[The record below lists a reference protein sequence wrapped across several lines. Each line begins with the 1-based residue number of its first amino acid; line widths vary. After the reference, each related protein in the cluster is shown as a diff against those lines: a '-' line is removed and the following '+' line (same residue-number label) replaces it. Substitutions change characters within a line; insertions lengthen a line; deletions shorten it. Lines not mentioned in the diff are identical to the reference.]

1 MTVLVFFFADL
12 SAPAAVCLAVGAA
25 ATASIP
31 VLLLPDAHRKDFDP
45 RPAVRR
51 AAYVLR
57 LAVYRL
63 RLAVHA
69 AQMALEAGDW
79 DGLLCAVANVKYA
92 VRPSVEACR
101 DAAALLLLLTTSPK
115 GAMAA

>member
-1 MTVLVFFFADL
+1 MYDTHTPAEWAESLLPGVGAVGLIALALAFAD
-12 SAPAAVCLAVGAA
+12 ADLAY
-25 ATASIP
+25 
-31 VLLLPDAHRKDFDP
+31 FDP

-57 LAVYRL
+57 LAVYRV

-69 AQMALEAGDW
+69 ARMALESGDW
-79 DGLLCAVANVKYA
+79 DGLLCAVANVKHA

-101 DAAALLLLLTTSPK
+101 DVAALLILLTTSPK
-115 GAMAA
+115 GAMA

>member
-1 MTVLVFFFADL
+1 MHTHDLSEWAGFLSLGLTPVGLIGLALAFAD
-12 SAPAAVCLAVGAA
+12 ADAAY
-25 ATASIP
+25 
-31 VLLLPDAHRKDFDP
+31 FDP

-69 AQMALEAGDW
+69 ARMALESGDW
-79 DGLLCAVANVKYA
+79 DGLLNAVANVKHA
-92 VRPSVEACR
+92 VRPSAEACR
-101 DAAALLLLLTTSPK
+101 DAAALLILLLTSPK
-115 GAMAA
+115 GAMA